1 MELCFHRMAIRSANV
16 NSGVNWTQ
24 TTLEDFHAGTG
35 FQVDVEQTPGSIALS
50 REGDNY
56 ITEGTFES
64 SSFDSGCLS
73 NFDAIWWDATVLN
86 EGELKFQIPT
96 SENGE
101 TWTGL
106 LGPDGTSNTY
116 YDSSGESI
124 SLLHSSQRYIKWKAY
139 FSNTEASTSPK
150 LHEVRIMHS
159 AVNPPP
165 PDVEK

>member
-1 MELCFHRMAIRSANV
+1 M
-16 NSGVNWTQ
+16 NWIQ

-35 FQVDVEQTPGSIALS
+35 FRVDVEQTPGSIALS

-106 LGPDGTSNTY
+106 LGPDGTSLPARRWAAFQPPTQTLARPLRVVWRKVTSATLYLFRSQDENLLTCGLY
-116 YDSSGESI
+116 QSI
-124 SLLHSSQRYIKWKAY
+124 I
-139 FSNTEASTSPK
+139 
-150 LHEVRIMHS
+150 
-159 AVNPPP
+159 
-165 PDVEK
+165 